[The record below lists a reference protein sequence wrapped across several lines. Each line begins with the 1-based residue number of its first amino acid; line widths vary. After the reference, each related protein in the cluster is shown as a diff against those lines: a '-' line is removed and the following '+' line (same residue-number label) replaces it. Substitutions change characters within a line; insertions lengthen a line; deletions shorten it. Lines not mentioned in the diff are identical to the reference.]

1 MIEMYYPNFLW
12 SIFLLIFCISST
24 VSLNNLSQ
32 VSVCIKILSSNLSAI
47 ASDFRSLKSQLVFAL
62 DGPLFLLVFQMLFPK
77 KNK

>member
-1 MIEMYYPNFLW
+1 MIEMYDLNFLW

-32 VSVCIKILSSNLSAI
+32 VSVCIKILSSKLSAI
-47 ASDFRSLKSQLVFAL
+47 ASNFRSLKSQLVSAL
-62 DGPLFLLVFQMLFPK
+62 DRPLFLLVFQKLFRK